1 MQADLGMPG
10 RALVDFVVRW
20 GLGWR
25 YILSRQFRRRVH
37 AHWASRPRGDVAI
50 DVTALVIAFLAFN
63 GLIVLMGMWLYG
75 AIAAARLRSAGA

>member
-1 MQADLGMPG
+1 MQAELGMPG

-37 AHWASRPRGDVAI
+37 AQWASRRRADVAI
-50 DVTALVIAFLAFN
+50 DVAALVIAFVALN
-63 GLIVLMGMWLYG
+63 GLVVLTGMWLYG
-75 AIAAARLRSAGA
+75 GFAAAQLRSPGV

>member
-1 MQADLGMPG
+1 MQAELGMPV

-50 DVTALVIAFLAFN
+50 EVTALIFAFVAFN
-63 GLIVLMGMWLYG
+63 GLIVLTGMWLYD
-75 AIAAARLRSAGA
+75 AIAAAQLRSPGV